1 MSIELWKAV
10 DQYIDLH
17 LVGEDA
23 ALLAA
28 TESARRAGLPPISV
42 TASQGKLLYLLVR
55 AQRARSVLEIGA
67 LAGYSTIWLGR
78 AVGPGGTV
86 VSLEIEERCA
96 VVARENVARAGL
108 GAIVD
113 VRLGAALE
121 TLPRL
126 VNEGPFDFIFIDA
139 DKDNVPAYFDW
150 AVLLSRPGAM
160 IVVDNVVRDGKVLD
174 PENTDPDV
182 GGVRRLHEQLANDRR
197 ISATT
202 IQTVGSKGHD
212 GLTVAV
218 VNG

>member
-1 MSIELWKAV
+1 MSIERWKAV

-17 LVGEDA
+17 LIGEDP

-28 TESARRAGLPPISV
+28 TESAKRAGLPAISV
-42 TASQGKLLYLLVR
+42 TPSQGKLLYLLVR
-55 AQRARSVLEIGA
+55 AQRARSVLEIGT

-78 AVGPGGTV
+78 AVGAGGTV
-86 VSLEIEERCA
+86 ISLEIEERCA

-150 AVLLSRPGAM
+150 AVRLSRPGAM
-160 IVVDNVVRDGKVLD
+160 IVADNVVRDGKVLD
-174 PENTDPDV
+174 PENADPDV
-182 GGVRRLHEQLANDRR
+182 VGVRRLHEQLANDRR
-197 ISATT
+197 VSATT

>member
-113 VRLGAALE
+113 IRLGAALE

-150 AVLLSRPGAM
+150 AVRLSRPGAM

>member
-10 DQYIDLH
+10 DQYVDQH
-17 LVGEDA
+17 LVGEDF
-23 ALLAA
+23 ALRAA
-28 TESARRAGLPPISV
+28 TESAQRAGLPPISV
-42 TASQGKLLYLLVR
+42 TPSHGKLLYLLVR

-78 AVGPGGTV
+78 AVGAGGTV
-86 VSLEIEERCA
+86 ISLEIEERCA
-96 VVARENVARAGL
+96 RIARENVARAGL

-113 VRLGAALE
+113 IRLGAALE

-150 AVLLSRPGAM
+150 AVRLSRPGAM

-182 GGVRRLHEQLANDRR
+182 GGVRRLHELLANDRR
-197 ISATT
+197 VSATT
-202 IQTVGSKGHD
+202 IQMVGSKGHD

>member
-17 LVGEDA
+17 LVGEDP

-28 TESARRAGLPPISV
+28 TESAKRAGLPPISV
-42 TASQGKLLYLLVR
+42 TPSQGKLLYLLVR
-55 AQRARSVLEIGA
+55 AQRARSVLEIGT

-78 AVGPGGTV
+78 AVGAGGTV
-86 VSLEIEERCA
+86 ITLEIEERCA

-150 AVLLSRPGAM
+150 AVRLSRPGAM
-160 IVVDNVVRDGKVLD
+160 IIVDNVVRSGKVLD
-174 PENTDPDV
+174 PESSDPDV
-182 GGVRRLHEQLANDRR
+182 VGVRRLHEQLANDRR
-197 ISATT
+197 VSATT